1 MVNLKLT
8 LRFSQIRKKKILS
21 QRCQSGQCATFT
33 IIEITYCNQRP
44 TRLSIIFWLRKQSN
58 YYYYYLLLAMLYLVW
73 YSVFGFLTYSG
84 QTVHQ
89 MSRRSMV
96 RESQHLLHST
106 HLWLFDLGYA
116 WSSGDHS
123 GCGTGG
129 SIKWLSGC
137 CAAETQGDLFGQG
150 RGRSPG

>member
-8 LRFSQIRKKKILS
+8 LRFSQIRKKKFYLKGVSQVSVQHSLS
-21 QRCQSGQCATFT
+21 SRLHIATKDQLV
-33 IIEITYCNQRP
+33 YRS
-44 TRLSIIFWLRKQSN
+44 LFWLRKQSN
-58 YYYYYLLLAMLYLVW
+58 YYYYLLLAMLYLVW